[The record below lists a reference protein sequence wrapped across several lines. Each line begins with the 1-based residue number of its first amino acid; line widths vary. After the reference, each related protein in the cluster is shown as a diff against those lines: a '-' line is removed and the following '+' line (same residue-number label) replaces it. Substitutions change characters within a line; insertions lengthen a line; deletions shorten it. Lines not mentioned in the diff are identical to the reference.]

1 MMMNDIVKKSDGRL
15 VLMCF
20 VAFFAVIIVVNSI
33 FIYMALQTHS
43 GVVVKNPYEKGLAF
57 NQTLQAAK
65 SQPDL
70 KHDVSY
76 SDGVLRWTLPIINA
90 SVTAG
95 ILRSVRD
102 GYDFDIALKH
112 IGNGVYEAKPAMPLP
127 GAWTAKLK
135 ATWNNQTFQTSHDF
149 IAQ

>member
-1 MMMNDIVKKSDGRL
+1 MNNIVKKSDGRF
-15 VLMCF
+15 VLICF
-20 VAFFAVIIVVNSI
+20 LAFFAVIIVVNSI

-57 NQTLQAAK
+57 NKTLHAAK
-65 SQPDL
+65 TQPDL
-70 KHDVSY
+70 KHAVSY
-76 SDGVLRWTLPIINA
+76 RAGVLRWTLPIINA

-112 IGNGVYEAKPAMPLP
+112 IGNGVYEAKPTMPLP

>member
-1 MMMNDIVKKSDGRL
+1 
-15 VLMCF
+15 
-20 VAFFAVIIVVNSI
+20 
-33 FIYMALQTHS
+33 
-43 GVVVKNPYEKGLAF
+43 
-57 NQTLQAAK
+57 
-65 SQPDL
+65 
-70 KHDVSY
+70 VSY

-95 ILRSVRD
+95 IMRSVRD

-135 ATWNNQTFQTSHDF
+135 ATWNNETFQTNHDF